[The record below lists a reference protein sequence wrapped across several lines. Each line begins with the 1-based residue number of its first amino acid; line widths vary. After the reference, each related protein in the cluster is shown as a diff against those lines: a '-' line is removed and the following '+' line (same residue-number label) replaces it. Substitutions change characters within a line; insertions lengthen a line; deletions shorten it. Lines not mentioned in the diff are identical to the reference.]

1 MEDALASP
9 KTDPPLMLIYNK
21 FNKYRLMTDND
32 IALMA
37 QADGLNIATYWDGD
51 ALKEKCDS
59 EEARAYIDAIMRRMY
74 HYEEAKN
81 DMI

>member
-1 MEDALASP
+1 
-9 KTDPPLMLIYNK
+9 
-21 FNKYRLMTDND
+21 MTDND

-37 QADGLNIATYWDGD
+37 QADNLNIATYWDGD
-51 ALKEKCDS
+51 ALKEQCDS